1 MKLSRTDRHQK
12 AFTLVEALIAV
23 GLVGVFFVALYAGMT
38 QGFGILA
45 NAREDLRANQILLD
59 KMEEMRLYSWD
70 QVTSF
75 GTANSFIPAKFTEE
89 FYPTGTNSPQSTFSA
104 GTGANQNSHTFRYYG
119 TILVTN
125 VPFTN
130 AYSTNMRQ
138 VKVTLSWTNGGKIYR
153 HDMSTYVSEYGL
165 QKHIY

>member
-1 MKLSRTDRHQK
+1 MRLRRSPILQK

-23 GLVGVFFVALYAGMT
+23 GLIGIFFVALYAGMT

-70 QVTSF
+70 QITSY
-75 GTANSFIPAKFTEE
+75 GTANSFVPTNFTEE
-89 FYPTGTNSPQSTFSA
+89 FYPTGTNSAQSTFSA
-104 GTGANQNSHTFRYYG
+104 GRNNGNTNTFRYHG
-119 TILVTN
+119 TIVVTN

-130 AYSTNMRQ
+130 AYSTNMR
-138 VKVTLSWTNGGKIYR
+138 KVMVALSWTNGGKIYR